1 MAPLPPCPPQPS
13 SSAKENRE
21 KLCRMTSPGPQLKP
35 SKPSE
40 QNQGR
45 SSLLILAATPF
56 LVRDGSDAGQIDLV
70 GLPAMCKAADPG
82 GADFLDVAFDEGTG
96 IDEVDRHVTAARG

>member
-1 MAPLPPCPPQPS
+1 MPHDVTGPLAQTIQTIRAETGSQLVIDS
-13 SSAKENRE
+13 SCVPVS
-21 KLCRMTSPGPQLKP
+21 SP
-35 SKPSE
+35 
-40 QNQGR
+40 
-45 SSLLILAATPF
+45 
-56 LVRDGSDAGQIDLV
+56 DGSDAGQIDLV